1 MRAAICAR
9 VNMHEEMT
17 MHQKR
22 EALSVLTMK
31 SDPIP
36 ESRRPLKEP
45 KEMVETWISWR

>member
-1 MRAAICAR
+1 MQ
-9 VNMHEEMT
+9 EEIT

-22 EALSVLTMK
+22 EAFRVLTMK
-31 SDPIP
+31 SEPMP